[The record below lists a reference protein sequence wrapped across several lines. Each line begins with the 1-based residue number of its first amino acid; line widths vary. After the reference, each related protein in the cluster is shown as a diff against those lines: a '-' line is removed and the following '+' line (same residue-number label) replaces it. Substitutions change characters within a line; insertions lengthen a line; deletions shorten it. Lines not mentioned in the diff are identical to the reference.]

1 MLVPIGIQHSM
12 SIVLGLRRTKV
23 RRELDSCTGGNMSTR
38 TQMISSIAIAA
49 AFMVASAV
57 MPETADAWWKTGRE
71 APEID
76 PSTVSSAI
84 ALAMGGLAVLSDKI
98 RRR

>member
-1 MLVPIGIQHSM
+1 LLS
-12 SIVLGLRRTKV
+12 LRVISHPTRVV
-23 RRELDSCTGGNMSTR
+23 RPDERQSRTGGNMSTR
-38 TQMISSIAIAA
+38 TQMFVTLGVTA
-49 AFMVASAV
+49 AFMAATVL
-57 MPETADAWWKTGRE
+57 MPEAADAGWWWKPKYKPPT

-84 ALAMGGLAVLSDKI
+84 ALAMGGLAVLKDKI